1 MLTGQK
7 LSDLRLQKG
16 LTQEQLAEK
25 LFVTRELV
33 SKWERGVRQP
43 DYNTVLRIAEA
54 LSVDPDTIVCRD
66 DVVLDELS
74 ACLPEEM
81 DGNADALM
89 QALNAFLAKQNER
102 VRSVF
107 IRRYY
112 YMEEISAIAEH
123 YGIKESYVR
132 TILMRTRKKLT
143 KFLKEMKP

>member
-66 DVVLDELS
+66 DAVLDELS

-81 DGNADALM
+81 GGNADVLM

-112 YMEEISAIAEH
+112 YMEEISAIAGH
-123 YGIKESYVR
+123 YGIKEGYVR